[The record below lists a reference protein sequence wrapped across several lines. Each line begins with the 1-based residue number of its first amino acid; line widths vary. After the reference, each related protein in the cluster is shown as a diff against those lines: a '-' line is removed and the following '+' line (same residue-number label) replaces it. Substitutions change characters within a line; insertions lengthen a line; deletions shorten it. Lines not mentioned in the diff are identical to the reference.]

1 MKYLTQILIKK
12 DIKKIA
18 SNTDDIYLLNTF
30 NDLFI
35 GENKIKSNVFDF
47 ITLDS
52 FLFTTD
58 NETGNLSIYNE
69 KGEKIIYGD
78 FYLKS
83 LLITKKSFVIAN
95 GYKKDGFHFNYELID
110 FVTFERKPFEQI
122 FFSINDF
129 FLNRTNVLIYAFDI
143 DSNPLWQVD
152 ISKYGKRRLNHHGE
166 EIDPSTPNTVSGDI
180 MGYDDTVVVPLAGGQ
195 LLGLNI
201 QDGSFKWILEF
212 GGYLPVQNQNF
223 LYTFHLD
230 SLLEIKI
237 IDGQIL
243 RKMEVKSFFDK
254 IKEYPFNKCISN
266 GKLIIDFSSSY
277 SNLLVI
283 DVKKFE
289 IESYIENPYRSKM
302 LRVGQGNCIWY
313 NNQLYARDPLSNTL
327 YIFGE

>member
-1 MKYLTQILIKK
+1 MKYLDEIK
-12 DIKKIA
+12 DIKALTIFKNEVLTFGGNGDIKTKGLDLLPLVNN
-18 SNTDDIYLLNTF
+18 SQCLYWKNDFENITYLNDSLNEIEFEGFSGGYIFKNGFLVIERTSKNYYYLESGKMNQFGIYLPFSKPLFGNYFIKMQINTE
-30 NDLFI
+30 I
-35 GENKIKSNVFDF
+35 G
-47 ITLDS
+47 
-52 FLFTTD
+52 
-58 NETGNLSIYNE
+58 IYD
-69 KGEKIIYGD
+69 YP
-78 FYLKS
+78 
-83 LLITKKSFVIAN
+83 
-95 GYKKDGFHFNYELID
+95 NY
-110 FVTFERKPFEQI
+110 
-122 FFSINDF
+122 
-129 FLNRTNVLIYAFDI
+129 
-143 DSNPLWQVD
+143 LWQVD

-166 EIDPSTPNTVSGDI
+166 EIDPNTPNTVSGEI
-180 MGYDDTVVVPLAGGQ
+180 IGYDDTVVVPLAGGQ

-283 DVKKFE
+283 DVKKLE
-289 IESYIENPYRSKM
+289 IESYIENPYRSMM